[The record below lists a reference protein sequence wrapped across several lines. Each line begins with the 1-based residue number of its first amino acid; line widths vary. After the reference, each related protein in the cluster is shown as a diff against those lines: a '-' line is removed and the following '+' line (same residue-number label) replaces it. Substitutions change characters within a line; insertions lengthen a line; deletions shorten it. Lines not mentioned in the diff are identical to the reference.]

1 MCHIIEGSARNS
13 PQTVPVEEANR
24 KGKAVT
30 EGNKLQD
37 YFCQRRERIRG
48 KLDYHEGQQYKALSP
63 LAFQIC

>member
-1 MCHIIEGSARNS
+1 MGHIIEGSARNS

-37 YFCQRRERIRG
+37 YLCQRRERIRG
-48 KLDYHEGQQYKALSP
+48 KIVLINEIVCFSLPERH
-63 LAFQIC
+63 

>member
-1 MCHIIEGSARNS
+1 MGHIIKGSGGNS

-37 YFCQRRERIRG
+37 YFCHRPERIR
-48 KLDYHEGQQYKALSP
+48 
-63 LAFQIC
+63 